1 MSSHLHVRSTGW
13 FPSRDLHTAVR
24 LCRLFNK
31 GRFYEIFGEY
41 CGLTCDVL
49 FEKHACCWLYHEN
62 GVIRGFALGRR
73 KQGALRMHGAF
84 IFEELWGPCDGVTT
98 ELGCSNEHDIE
109 RVNRF
114 KELIESLEENFIILR
129 AAVDNPFAHL
139 VARSLNAH
147 WINGLVLAE
156 KRLKG
161 KIKLSA
167 LNGFR
172 LRMFKNGD
180 GNHMARIHKE
190 VFGQYSHPKSYKDW
204 ARDTKRSA
212 HNTIKEDKQLIEAGF
227 EYVTERDGF
236 KIYTKRK

>member
-1 MSSHLHVRSTGW
+1 
-13 FPSRDLHTAVR
+13 
-24 LCRLFNK
+24 
-31 GRFYEIFGEY
+31 
-41 CGLTCDVL
+41 
-49 FEKHACCWLYHEN
+49 
-62 GVIRGFALGRR
+62 
-73 KQGALRMHGAF
+73 MHGAF